1 MQSRQIQVF
10 GLIGSVVLI
19 LFIVIFLGKDFHQLY
34 LKYGGE
40 NLIPSFH
47 DEQVVME
54 ADVVKNLTERLNR
67 ESSQVLEN
75 IQEKENASPEKSVSK
90 RVVESSIVSKADTIE
105 KAVKL
110 PAAIQNGSVAAVQD
124 ISASENKLSAEEEI
138 KILNKEISMLLQQV
152 PFFKFSMALTPK
164 NKKVLDQI
172 ALKLS
177 SSGFA
182 YSITVEGHTEAGVS
196 ARSSETMAL
205 RVARYLKEKIPGI
218 TVETVGYGNMY
229 PIIDDPYNTE
239 NRRVEIIVR
248 RSSE

>member
-54 ADVVKNLTERLNR
+54 ANVVKNLTERLNR
-67 ESSQVLEN
+67 ESSQILEN
-75 IQEKENASPEKSVSK
+75 RQQKEAAVSDESVS
-90 RVVESSIVSKADTIE
+90 ESHPESVVSKVDSEQNT
-105 KAVKL
+105 AVVNTVV
-110 PAAIQNGSVAAVQD
+110 QNGSLTTVEKV
-124 ISASENKLSAEEEI
+124 SSSEKKLSPQEEI
-138 KILNKEISMLLQQV
+138 KVLNKEIRTLLAQV

-177 SSGFA
+177 SLGFA

-196 ARSSETMAL
+196 ARSSETMAM
-205 RVARYLKEKIPGI
+205 RVAGYLTEKIPGI
-218 TVETVGYGNMY
+218 TVETVGYGNRY
-229 PIIDDPYNTE
+229 PIIDDPRNIE

-248 RSSE
+248 RSGE